1 VSKKQV
7 REINIPAKP
16 SAGSIQA
23 KPQDERD
30 STREGSKP
38 KANNNVE
45 AATETKGAHRK
56 AVILQAR
63 DTKRAWF
70 KPTV

>member
-1 VSKKQV
+1 VSKKQI

-16 SAGSIQA
+16 WAGSIQA

-30 STREGSKP
+30 STREGNKP
-38 KANNNVE
+38 KADNNVKD
-45 AATETKGAHRK
+45 AVETKGAHRK

-70 KPTV
+70 KPSE